1 MTSRTNAMPHI
12 LYLAHDLA
20 DPAIR
25 RRVLTLQAG
34 GAELTVA
41 GFRRGSGS
49 KATLGTLQPIELVAT
64 EDARFLQRAAAV
76 AKASLT
82 LAGRL
87 ASVRKPDLILAR
99 NLEMLAVAKRANS
112 LFGGDVP
119 VVYECLD
126 IHRL

>member
-34 GAELTVA
+34 GAELTLA

-49 KATLGTLQPIELVAT
+49 KVTLDTLQPIELGVT
-64 EDARFLQRAAAV
+64 EDARFLQRATAV
-76 AKASLT
+76 AKACLSLSN
-82 LAGRL
+82 RMKS
-87 ASVRKPDLILAR
+87 ASKPDMIIAR
-99 NLEMLAVAKRANS
+99 NLEM
-112 LFGGDVP
+112 
-119 VVYECLD
+119 
-126 IHRL
+126 